1 MSSTK
6 NLELVA
12 SFAGSVFTSDN
23 DGNPVFVTSERH
35 VRKTAKSAER
45 IVSFQKPVLAVSN
58 LDYWIKRGEA
68 LVEIVTEHVTKQK
81 NDDGSVTET
90 KRISNALSDL
100 VEEHLNDIAEDA
112 SEAYLSKGNT
122 PDYFAAFIY
131 GVSADR
137 ETEKSVLKKID
148 SIRSEIGSIVFSM
161 AGEWSDD
168 VARSLGVSD
177 KEAAIAKQS
186 NLIGSLA
193 QLLAKANELNAAK
206 AKRESKK
213 AKV

>member
-1 MSSTK
+1 MSK

-23 DGNPVFVTSERH
+23 DGNPVFVTSERY

-58 LDYWIKRGEA
+58 LQYWIKRGEA
-68 LVEIVTEHVTKQK
+68 LVEVVTEHVTKQK
-81 NDDGSVTET
+81 NEDGSVTET
-90 KRISNALSDL
+90 KRISNALNDV

-161 AGEWSDD
+161 AGEWNDD

-177 KEAAIAKQS
+177 KEAAIAKQA

>member
-1 MSSTK
+1 MSTK

-12 SFAGSVFTSDN
+12 SFAGSVFTSDK
-23 DGNPVFVTSERH
+23 DGNPSFTTNERH

-45 IVSFQKPVLAVSN
+45 TVSFQAPILAVSD
-58 LDYWIKRGEA
+58 LSYYIKRGEA
-68 LVEIVTEHVTKQK
+68 LAEVVTEHVTKTK
-81 NDDGSVTET
+81 NEDGSVTET
-90 KRISNALSDL
+90 KRVSNALSDL
-100 VEEHLNDIAEDA
+100 VSEHLLDIAEDA

-137 ETEKSVLKKID
+137 ETEKSVLKKIE
-148 SIRSEIGSIVFSM
+148 SIRSEIGSIVFAM
-161 AGEWSDD
+161 AGEWNDD

-177 KEAAIAKQS
+177 KEAAVAKQA

-193 QLLAKANELNAAK
+193 QLLAKANELSAAK

-213 AKV
+213 KSV

>member
-1 MSSTK
+1 MSTK

-23 DGNPVFVTSERH
+23 DGNPVFTTAERH

-45 IVSFQKPVLAVSN
+45 TVSFQKPVLAVSN

-81 NDDGSVTET
+81 NEDGSVTET
-90 KRISNALSDL
+90 KRISNALTDL
-100 VEEHLNDIAEDA
+100 VEDHLNDIAEDA

-168 VARSLGVSD
+168 VARSLGVTD

>member
-1 MSSTK
+1 MSK

-23 DGNPVFVTSERH
+23 DGNPVFVTSERF

-58 LDYWIKRGEA
+58 LQYWVKRGEA
-68 LVEIVTEHVTKQK
+68 LAEITTEHVTKQK
-81 NDDGSVTET
+81 NEDGSVTET
-90 KRISNALSDL
+90 KRISNALTDL

>member
-23 DGNPVFVTSERH
+23 DGNPVFTTAERH

-45 IVSFQKPVLAVSN
+45 TVSFQKPVLAVSN

-68 LVEIVTEHVTKQK
+68 LVEVVTEHVTKQK
-81 NDDGSVTET
+81 NEDGSVTET
-90 KRISNALSDL
+90 KRISNALTDL
-100 VEEHLNDIAEDA
+100 VEDHLNDIAEDA

-168 VARSLGVSD
+168 VARSLGVTD

>member
-23 DGNPVFVTSERH
+23 DGNPVFTTAERH

-68 LVEIVTEHVTKQK
+68 LVEIVTEHITKTK
-81 NDDGSVTET
+81 NEDGSVTET
-90 KRISNALSDL
+90 KRISNALTDL
-100 VEEHLNDIAEDA
+100 VEDHLNDIAEDA

-168 VARSLGVSD
+168 VARSLGVTD

>member
-23 DGNPVFVTSERH
+23 DGNPVFTTAERH

-58 LDYWIKRGEA
+58 LQYWVKRGEA
-68 LVEIVTEHVTKQK
+68 LVEIVTEHITKTK
-81 NDDGSVTET
+81 NEDGSVTET
-90 KRISNALSDL
+90 KRISNALTDL
-100 VEEHLNDIAEDA
+100 VEDHLNDIAEDA

-168 VARSLGVSD
+168 VARSLGVTD

>member
-1 MSSTK
+1 MSK

-12 SFAGSVFTSDN
+12 SFAGSVFTSDK
-23 DGNPVFVTSERH
+23 DGNPTFATHERH
-35 VRKTAKSAER
+35 VRKTAKSPER
-45 IVSFQKPVLAVSN
+45 VVSFQAPILAVSD
-58 LDYWIKRGEA
+58 LSYYIKRGEA
-68 LVEIVTEHVTKQK
+68 LAEVVTEHVTKTK
-81 NDDGSVTET
+81 NEDGSTTET

-100 VEEHLNDIAEDA
+100 VSEHLLDIAEDA

-148 SIRSEIGSIVFSM
+148 SIRSEIGSIVFAM
-161 AGEWSDD
+161 AGEWNDD

-177 KEAAIAKQS
+177 KDAAIVKQA

-193 QLLAKANELNAAK
+193 QLLAKANELSAAK

-213 AKV
+213 KSV

>member
-1 MSSTK
+1 MSNK

-23 DGNPVFVTSERH
+23 DGNPVFTTAERH

-45 IVSFQKPVLAVSN
+45 TVSFQKPVLAVSN
-58 LDYWIKRGEA
+58 LQYWVKRGEA
-68 LVEIVTEHVTKQK
+68 LAEITTEHVTKQK
-81 NDDGSVTET
+81 NEDGSVTET

-168 VARSLGVSD
+168 VARSLGVTD

>member
-1 MSSTK
+1 MITK

-12 SFAGSVFTSDN
+12 SFAGSVFQSDK
-23 DGNPVFVTSERH
+23 DGNPSFTTNERH

-45 IVSFQKPVLAVSN
+45 IVSFQAPILAVSD
-58 LDYWIKRGEA
+58 LSYYIKRGEA
-68 LVEIVTEHVTKQK
+68 LAEVVTEHVTKQK
-81 NDDGSVTET
+81 NEDGSVTET

-100 VEEHLNDIAEDA
+100 VSEHLLDIAEDA

-137 ETEKSVLKKID
+137 ETEKSVLKKIE
-148 SIRSEIGSIVFSM
+148 SIRSEIGSIVFAM
-161 AGEWSDD
+161 AGEWNDD
-168 VARSLGVSD
+168 TARSLGVSD
-177 KEAAIAKQS
+177 KEAAVAKQA

-193 QLLAKANELNAAK
+193 QLLAKANELSAAK

-213 AKV
+213 KSV

>member
-12 SFAGSVFTSDN
+12 SFAGSVFQSDN
-23 DGNPVFVTSERH
+23 DGNPVFTTAERH

-81 NDDGSVTET
+81 NEDGSVTET
-90 KRISNALSDL
+90 KRISNALTDL
-100 VEEHLNDIAEDA
+100 VEDHLNDIAEDA

-186 NLIGSLA
+186 NLSGSLA

>member
-23 DGNPVFVTSERH
+23 DGNPVFVTAERH

-45 IVSFQKPVLAVSN
+45 IVSFQKPVLAVSH
-58 LDYWIKRGEA
+58 LEYYIKRGEA
-68 LVEIVTEHVTKQK
+68 LVEIPTEHITKTK

-90 KRISNALSDL
+90 KRVSNALTDL

-122 PDYFAAFIY
+122 PDYFAAHIY

>member
-1 MSSTK
+1 VDTAYYATRFGYPKGNDTNVTALLEQMQGIANRRAAMVST
-6 NLELVA
+6 LVA
-12 SFAGSVFTSDN
+12 VRSAGD
-23 DGNPVFVTSERH
+23 PEPL
-35 VRKTAKSAER
+35 
-45 IVSFQKPVLAVSN
+45 IAVG
-58 LDYWIKRGEA
+58 RVV
-68 LVEIVTEHVTKQK
+68 VEITTEHVTKQK

-90 KRISNALSDL
+90 KRISNALTDL

>member
-1 MSSTK
+1 MSTK

-23 DGNPVFVTSERH
+23 DGNPVFVTSERY

-45 IVSFQKPVLAVSN
+45 TVSFQKPVLAVSN
-58 LDYWIKRGEA
+58 LQYWVKRGEA
-68 LVEIVTEHVTKQK
+68 LAEITTEHVTKQK
-81 NDDGSVTET
+81 NEDGSVTET
-90 KRISNALSDL
+90 KRISNALTDL

>member
-1 MSSTK
+1 MSK

-23 DGNPVFVTSERH
+23 DGNPVFVTSERF

-45 IVSFQKPVLAVSN
+45 TVSFQKPVLAVSN
-58 LDYWIKRGEA
+58 LQYWVKRGEA
-68 LVEIVTEHVTKQK
+68 LAEITTEHVTKQK
-81 NDDGSVTET
+81 NEDGSVTET
-90 KRISNALSDL
+90 KRISNALTDL

>member
-1 MSSTK
+1 MSTK

-12 SFAGSVFTSDN
+12 SFAGSVFTSDK
-23 DGNPVFVTSERH
+23 DGNPSFTTNERH

-45 IVSFQKPVLAVSN
+45 TVSFQAPILAVSD
-58 LDYWIKRGEA
+58 LSYYIKRGEA
-68 LVEIVTEHVTKQK
+68 LAEVVTEHVTKVK
-81 NDDGSVTET
+81 NEDGSVTET
-90 KRISNALSDL
+90 KRVSNALSDL
-100 VEEHLNDIAEDA
+100 VSEHLLDIAEDA

-137 ETEKSVLKKID
+137 ETEKSVLKKIE
-148 SIRSEIGSIVFSM
+148 SIRSEIGSIVFAM
-161 AGEWSDD
+161 AGEWNDD

-177 KEAAIAKQS
+177 KEAAVAKQA

-193 QLLAKANELNAAK
+193 QLLAKANELSAAK

-213 AKV
+213 KSV

>member
-23 DGNPVFVTSERH
+23 DGNPVFTTAERH

-58 LDYWIKRGEA
+58 LQYWIKRGEA
-68 LVEIVTEHVTKQK
+68 LVEVVTEHVTKQK
-81 NDDGSVTET
+81 NEDGSVTET
-90 KRISNALSDL
+90 KRISNALNDV

-161 AGEWSDD
+161 AGEWNDD
-168 VARSLGVSD
+168 VARSLGVTD
-177 KEAAIAKQS
+177 KEAAIAKQA

>member
-1 MSSTK
+1 MSTK

-12 SFAGSVFTSDN
+12 SFAGSVFTSDK
-23 DGNPVFVTSERH
+23 DGNPSFTTNERH

-45 IVSFQKPVLAVSN
+45 TVSFQAPILAVSD
-58 LDYWIKRGEA
+58 LSYYIKRGEA
-68 LVEIVTEHVTKQK
+68 LAEVVTEHVTKGK
-81 NDDGSVTET
+81 NEDGSVTET

-100 VEEHLNDIAEDA
+100 VSEHLLDIAEDA

-137 ETEKSVLKKID
+137 ETEKSVLKKIE
-148 SIRSEIGSIVFSM
+148 SIRSEIGSIVFAM
-161 AGEWSDD
+161 AGEWNDD

-177 KEAAIAKQS
+177 KEAAVAKQA

-193 QLLAKANELNAAK
+193 QLLAKANELSAAK

-213 AKV
+213 KSV

>member
-12 SFAGSVFTSDN
+12 SFAGSVFQSDN
-23 DGNPVFVTSERH
+23 DGNPVFTTAERH

-45 IVSFQKPVLAVSN
+45 TVSFQKPVLAVSN

-81 NDDGSVTET
+81 NEDGSVTET
-90 KRISNALSDL
+90 KRISNALTDL
-100 VEEHLNDIAEDA
+100 VEDHLNDIAEDA

-122 PDYFAAFIY
+122 PDYFAAFVY

-168 VARSLGVSD
+168 VARSLGVTD

>member
-1 MSSTK
+1 MSK

-23 DGNPVFVTSERH
+23 DGNPVFTTAERH

-45 IVSFQKPVLAVSN
+45 TVSFQKPVLAVSN

-68 LVEIVTEHVTKQK
+68 LVEVVTEHVTKQK
-81 NDDGSVTET
+81 NEDGSVTET
-90 KRISNALSDL
+90 KRISNALTDL
-100 VEEHLNDIAEDA
+100 VEDHLNDIAEDA

>member
-1 MSSTK
+1 MSK

-23 DGNPVFVTSERH
+23 DGNPVFVTSERY

-58 LDYWIKRGEA
+58 LQYYIKRGEA
-68 LVEIVTEHVTKQK
+68 LAEITTEHVTKQK
-81 NDDGSVTET
+81 NEDGSVTET
-90 KRISNALSDL
+90 KRISNALTDL

>member
-23 DGNPVFVTSERH
+23 DGNPVFVTSERF

-45 IVSFQKPVLAVSN
+45 TVSFQKPVLAVSN
-58 LDYWIKRGEA
+58 LQYWVKRGEA
-68 LVEIVTEHVTKQK
+68 LAEITTEHVTKQK

-90 KRISNALSDL
+90 KRISNALSDI

>member
-23 DGNPVFVTSERH
+23 DGNPVFVTSERF

-68 LVEIVTEHVTKQK
+68 LVEIVTEHVTKTK
-81 NDDGSVTET
+81 NEDGSVTET
-90 KRISNALSDL
+90 KRISNALSDI

>member
-1 MSSTK
+1 MSTK

-23 DGNPVFVTSERH
+23 DGNPVFTTAERH

-45 IVSFQKPVLAVSN
+45 TVSFQKPVLAVSN

-68 LVEIVTEHVTKQK
+68 LVEVVTEHVTKQK
-81 NDDGSVTET
+81 NEDGSVTET
-90 KRISNALSDL
+90 KRISNALTDL

>member
-1 MSSTK
+1 MSTK
-6 NLELVA
+6 NLELVSAFA
-12 SFAGSVFTSDN
+12 SAVFQADAE
-23 DGNPVFVTSERH
+23 GNPSFTTAERH

-45 IVSFQKPVLAVSN
+45 TVSFQKPILAVSD
-58 LDYWIKRGEA
+58 LQYYIKRGEA
-68 LVEIVTEHVTKQK
+68 LAEIPTEHVTKVK
-81 NDDGSVTET
+81 NEDGSTTET

-100 VEEHLNDIAEDA
+100 VADHLNDIAEDA

-137 ETEKSVLKKID
+137 ETEKSVLKKIE
-148 SIRSEIGSIVFSM
+148 SIRSEIGSIVFAM
-161 AGEWSDD
+161 AGEWNDD
-168 VARSLGVSD
+168 TARSLGVSD
-177 KEAAIAKQS
+177 KEAAIAKQA

-193 QLLAKANELNAAK
+193 QLLAKANELSAAK

-213 AKV
+213 SAKV

>member
-1 MSSTK
+1 MSTK

-12 SFAGSVFTSDN
+12 SFAGSVFTSDK
-23 DGNPVFVTSERH
+23 DGNPSFTTNERH

-45 IVSFQKPVLAVSN
+45 TVSFQAPILAVSD
-58 LDYWIKRGEA
+58 LSYYIKRGEA
-68 LVEIVTEHVTKQK
+68 LAEVVTEHVTKVK
-81 NDDGSVTET
+81 NEDGSVTET

-100 VEEHLNDIAEDA
+100 VSEHLLDIAEDA

-137 ETEKSVLKKID
+137 ETEKSVLKKIE
-148 SIRSEIGSIVFSM
+148 SIRSEIGSIVFAM
-161 AGEWSDD
+161 AGEWNDD

-177 KEAAIAKQS
+177 KEAAVAKQA

-193 QLLAKANELNAAK
+193 QLLAKANELSAAK
-206 AKRESKK
+206 AKRDSKK
-213 AKV
+213 KSV

>member
-1 MSSTK
+1 MSTK

-12 SFAGSVFTSDN
+12 SFAGNVFTSDK
-23 DGNPVFVTSERH
+23 DGNPSFTTNERH

-45 IVSFQKPVLAVSN
+45 TVSFQAPILSVSD
-58 LDYWIKRGEA
+58 LTYYIKRGEA
-68 LVEIVTEHVTKQK
+68 LAEVVTEHVTKVK
-81 NDDGSVTET
+81 NEDGSVTET

-100 VEEHLNDIAEDA
+100 VSEHLLDIAEDA

-137 ETEKSVLKKID
+137 ETEKSVLKKIE
-148 SIRSEIGSIVFSM
+148 SIRSEIGSIVFAM
-161 AGEWSDD
+161 AGEWNDD
-168 VARSLGVSD
+168 TARSLGVSD
-177 KEAAIAKQS
+177 KEAAVAKQA

-193 QLLAKANELNAAK
+193 QLLAKANELSAAK

-213 AKV
+213 KSV

>member
-1 MSSTK
+1 MSTK

-12 SFAGSVFTSDN
+12 SFAGSVFTSDK
-23 DGNPVFVTSERH
+23 DGNPSFTTNERH

-45 IVSFQKPVLAVSN
+45 IVSFQAPILAVSD
-58 LDYWIKRGEA
+58 LSYYIKRGEA
-68 LVEIVTEHVTKQK
+68 LAEVVTEHVTKVK
-81 NDDGSVTET
+81 NEDGSVTET
-90 KRISNALSDL
+90 KRVSNALSDL
-100 VEEHLNDIAEDA
+100 VSEHLLDIAEDA

-137 ETEKSVLKKID
+137 ETEKSVLKKIE
-148 SIRSEIGSIVFSM
+148 SIRSEIGSIVFAM
-161 AGEWSDD
+161 AGEWNDD
-168 VARSLGVSD
+168 TARSLGVSD
-177 KEAAIAKQS
+177 KEAAVAKQA

-193 QLLAKANELNAAK
+193 QLLAKANELSAAK

-213 AKV
+213 KSV

>member
-12 SFAGSVFTSDN
+12 SFAGSVFQSDN
-23 DGNPVFVTSERH
+23 DGNPVFTTAERH

-45 IVSFQKPVLAVSN
+45 TVSFQKPVLAVSN
-58 LDYWIKRGEA
+58 LQYWVKRGEA

-81 NDDGSVTET
+81 NEDGSVTET
-90 KRISNALSDL
+90 KRISNALTDL
-100 VEEHLNDIAEDA
+100 VEDHLNDIAEDA

-168 VARSLGVSD
+168 VARSLGVTD

>member
-12 SFAGSVFTSDN
+12 AFAGAVFLSDAE
-23 DGNPVFVTSERH
+23 GNPQFTTNERH
-35 VRKTAKSAER
+35 VRKTAKSPER
-45 IVSFQKPVLAVSN
+45 TVSYQAPILAVTD
-58 LDYWIKRGEA
+58 LQYYIKRGEA
-68 LVEIVTEHVTKQK
+68 LAEIKTEHVTKQK
-81 NDDGSVTET
+81 NEDGSVTET

-100 VEEHLNDIAEDA
+100 VQAELLDIAEDA

-122 PDYFAAFIY
+122 PDYFASFIY

-148 SIRSEIGSIVFSM
+148 GIKSEIGSLVFAL
-161 AGEWSDD
+161 AGEWNEDT
-168 VARSLGVSD
+168 ARSLGVSD
-177 KEAAIAKQS
+177 KEAAVAKQA

-193 QLLAKANELNAAK
+193 QLLAKANELSSAK
-206 AKRESKK
+206 AKREAKK
-213 AKV
+213 KTV

>member
-1 MSSTK
+1 MSTK

-23 DGNPVFVTSERH
+23 DGNPVFTTAERH

-45 IVSFQKPVLAVSN
+45 TVSFQKPVLAVSN

-81 NDDGSVTET
+81 NEDGSVTET
-90 KRISNALSDL
+90 KRISNALNDL
-100 VEEHLNDIAEDA
+100 VEDHLNDIAEDA

>member
-23 DGNPVFVTSERH
+23 DGNPVFTTAERH

-58 LDYWIKRGEA
+58 LQYWVARGEA
-68 LVEIVTEHVTKQK
+68 LVDIVTEHVTKQK
-81 NDDGSVTET
+81 NEDGSVTET
-90 KRISNALSDL
+90 KRISNALTDL
-100 VEEHLNDIAEDA
+100 VEDHLNDIAEDA

-168 VARSLGVSD
+168 VARSLGVTD
-177 KEAAIAKQS
+177 KDAAIAKQS

>member
-23 DGNPVFVTSERH
+23 DGNPVFVTSERF

-45 IVSFQKPVLAVSN
+45 TVSFQKPVLAVSN
-58 LDYWIKRGEA
+58 LQYWVKRGEA
-68 LVEIVTEHVTKQK
+68 LAEITTEHVTKQK
-81 NDDGSVTET
+81 NEDGSVTET
-90 KRISNALSDL
+90 KRISNALTDL

>member
-1 MSSTK
+1 MSTK

-23 DGNPVFVTSERH
+23 DGNPVFVTSERF

-45 IVSFQKPVLAVSN
+45 TVSFQKPVLGVSH
-58 LDYWIKRGEA
+58 LEYYIKRGEA
-68 LVEIVTEHVTKQK
+68 LAQIPTEHITKTK
-81 NDDGSVTET
+81 NEDGSTTET
-90 KRISNALSDL
+90 KRISNSLSDL

-122 PDYFAAFIY
+122 PDFFAAHIY

>member
-1 MSSTK
+1 MSTK

-23 DGNPVFVTSERH
+23 DGNPVFVTSERY

-68 LVEIVTEHVTKQK
+68 LAEITTEHVTKQK
-81 NDDGSVTET
+81 NEDGSVTET
-90 KRISNALSDL
+90 KRISNALTDL

>member
-1 MSSTK
+1 MSTK

-23 DGNPVFVTSERH
+23 DGNPVFTTSERH

-45 IVSFQKPVLAVSN
+45 TVSFQKPVLAVSN

-68 LVEIVTEHVTKQK
+68 LAQIPTEHITKTK
-81 NDDGSVTET
+81 NEDGSTTET
-90 KRISNALSDL
+90 KRISNSLSDL

-122 PDYFAAFIY
+122 PDFFAAHIY

>member
-23 DGNPVFVTSERH
+23 DGNPVFVTSERF

-58 LDYWIKRGEA
+58 LQYWVKRGEA
-68 LVEIVTEHVTKQK
+68 LAEITTEHVTKTK
-81 NDDGSVTET
+81 NEDGSVTET
-90 KRISNALSDL
+90 KRISNALSDI

>member
-1 MSSTK
+1 MSTK

-12 SFAGSVFTSDN
+12 SFAGSVFTSDK
-23 DGNPVFVTSERH
+23 DGNPSFTTNERH

-45 IVSFQKPVLAVSN
+45 TVSFQAPILAVSD
-58 LDYWIKRGEA
+58 LSYYIKRGEA
-68 LVEIVTEHVTKQK
+68 LAEVPTEHVTKQK
-81 NDDGSVTET
+81 NEDGSVTET

-100 VEEHLNDIAEDA
+100 VSEHLLDIAEDA

-137 ETEKSVLKKID
+137 ETEKSVLKKIE
-148 SIRSEIGSIVFSM
+148 SIRSEIGSIVFAM
-161 AGEWSDD
+161 AGEWNDD

-177 KEAAIAKQS
+177 KEAAVAKQA

-193 QLLAKANELNAAK
+193 QLLAKANELSAAK
-206 AKRESKK
+206 ATRESKK
-213 AKV
+213 KSV

>member
-1 MSSTK
+1 MSTK

-12 SFAGSVFTSDN
+12 SFAGSVFTSDK
-23 DGNPVFVTSERH
+23 DGNPSFTTNERH

-45 IVSFQKPVLAVSN
+45 TVSFQAPILAVSD
-58 LDYWIKRGEA
+58 LTYYIKRGEA
-68 LVEIVTEHVTKQK
+68 LAEVVTEHVTKQK
-81 NDDGSVTET
+81 NEDGSVTET

-100 VEEHLNDIAEDA
+100 VSEHLLDIAEDA

-137 ETEKSVLKKID
+137 ETEKSVLKKIE
-148 SIRSEIGSIVFSM
+148 SIRSEIGSIVFAM
-161 AGEWSDD
+161 AGEWNDD

-177 KEAAIAKQS
+177 KEAAVAKQS

-193 QLLAKANELNAAK
+193 QLLAKANELSAAK

-213 AKV
+213 KSV

>member
-1 MSSTK
+1 MSTK

-12 SFAGSVFTSDN
+12 SFAGSVFTSDK
-23 DGNPVFVTSERH
+23 DGNPSFTTNERH

-45 IVSFQKPVLAVSN
+45 TVSFQAPILAVSD
-58 LDYWIKRGEA
+58 LTYYIKRGEA
-68 LVEIVTEHVTKQK
+68 LAEVPTEHVTKQK
-81 NDDGSVTET
+81 NEDGSVTET

-100 VEEHLNDIAEDA
+100 VSEHLLDIAEDA

-137 ETEKSVLKKID
+137 ETEKSVLKKIE
-148 SIRSEIGSIVFSM
+148 SIRSEIGSIVFAM
-161 AGEWSDD
+161 AGEWNDD
-168 VARSLGVSD
+168 TARSLGVSD
-177 KEAAIAKQS
+177 KEAAVAKQA

-193 QLLAKANELNAAK
+193 QLLAKANELSAAK

-213 AKV
+213 KSV